1 MDDFKE
7 KMNNENKMS
16 VHSNDS
22 IGTKKETIFLD
33 ILLEKYFCSN
43 EHNNITPE
51 SMRSEVNTFILG
63 GHDTT
68 AMALTFSV
76 LMVGLHPEVQ
86 ARIYDELDSVFAG
99 ECGTARRQAFILGF
113 PAAVCSN

>member
-1 MDDFKE
+1 MTDFKE
-7 KMNNENKMS
+7 KIAENKMETTETFGS
-16 VHSNDS
+16 
-22 IGTKKETIFLD
+22 KKETIFLD
-33 ILLEKYFCSN
+33 ILLEKYFFSN
-43 EHNNITPE
+43 EHNSITPA

-86 ARIYDELDSVFAG
+86 QRIYAEMDLVFMG
-99 ECGTARRQAFILGF
+99 EYR
-113 PAAVCSN
+113 